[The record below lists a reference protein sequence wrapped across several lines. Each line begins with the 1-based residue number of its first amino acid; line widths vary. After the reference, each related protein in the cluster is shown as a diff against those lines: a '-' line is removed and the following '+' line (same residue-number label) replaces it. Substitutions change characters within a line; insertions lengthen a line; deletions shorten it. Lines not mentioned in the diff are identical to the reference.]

1 MKFALY
7 LQKHEPL
14 AYKTLFEAAKNNR
27 INHAYLLTGENGTP
41 LMETATFFAKT
52 ILCQHP
58 NPLADESCNSCERID
73 HGSYADL
80 RVLGTEETSIKK
92 EEVNSL
98 IDDFSQTAR
107 ERKGIMVYIINLV
120 ENMTVEAVNSLLKF
134 LEEPTGKTYA
144 ILTSQ
149 NPSRVLPTIVSRCE
163 VVRILPLSQT
173 EVISDALE
181 DGVKQE
187 DAEILSYF
195 VSSGEA
201 IKEESQSPEFDKA
214 KSAFIA
220 ALKGLGKGRKDAVFA
235 FENEVI
241 PLVNGKEGARYF
253 FDMLS
258 LAYKDLISLSLS
270 RSTLLTSY
278 AKLIEPLT
286 KWVKNPQKDLGTILH
301 FRGEVELNIN
311 IPLLINEAGI
321 SLVKEW
327 KHGN

>member
-1 MKFALY
+1 MKFATY
-7 LQKHEPL
+7 LEKHEPL
-14 AYKTLFEAAKNNR
+14 AYKTLFEAAKNKR

-52 ILCQHP
+52 ILCQSP
-58 NPLADESCNSCERID
+58 NPLADESCNNCERID

-80 RVLGTEETSIKK
+80 RVLGVNETSIKK
-92 EEVNSL
+92 EEVNAL

-134 LEEPTGKTYA
+134 LEEPSTKTYA

-149 NPSRVLPTIVSRCE
+149 NPSRVLPTIISRC
-163 VVRILPLSQT
+163 VLVRILPLSQN
-173 EVISDALE
+173 EAIADAINE
-181 DGVKQE
+181 GVKQE

-195 VSSGEA
+195 VSSGDA

-220 ALKGLGKGRKDAVFA
+220 ALKGLGKGQKDAIYA
-235 FENEVI
+235 FESEVI
-241 PLVNGKEGARYF
+241 PLVSGKEAARYF

-258 LAYKDLISLSLS
+258 LAYKDLIANSLS
-270 RSTLLTSY
+270 RSNLLPSY
-278 AKLIEPLT
+278 GKLIEPLT
-286 KWVKNPQKDLGTILH
+286 RWVKSPQKDLETILH